1 MKSLVLV
8 FTLLFSLS
16 SWARLS
22 DGKVSFAVS
31 GGKILG
37 TVQKGFHFNKEA
49 PASFTMKGAEI
60 APLVKEEQQLV
71 FALPAKEREAFE
83 LGFYV
88 CDDKKTVCEE
98 HKMSFV
104 VESGKLKS
112 ATEASAKSAEKS
124 VAPAVMKT
132 SAKVEK
138 NHHGFIVNDLEAA
151 KALALKSRKNLLVD
165 YGAPWCPACVRLET
179 EVFGTKKFQTVAKD
193 YVLVALNADMSA
205 NKDFGK
211 KYGIKAIPTVLV
223 LKPDGSELYRSLD
236 FVPADEFAKRI
247 QSVKKNQKSNE
258 ELEKLATAGDKGAML
273 GLADQARNALDYEK
287 AVKWYVAAGT
297 DSDRYAMSEMGLWSD
312 KAESEKKETEYIAVL
327 KKWSETRPKTFT
339 AVTAANDW
347 GSYLQKN
354 KKELPAELKEK
365 LTANLDFL
373 KKLAASKSET
383 VKWVAAWDVSAMAPA
398 ERAEVLSMWMTAA
411 DLLNNKEEFAL
422 AKDELKKEMATM
434 KLSEKRPGE
443 VMAVLYY
450 FRTAEMPAEEESW
463 LLKLLKEDS
472 NSYVPYM
479 KLASYYIRQK
489 SFEKALPQAEKAV
502 ELGADMRLYNL
513 KTLAEIH
520 KELKHKDEA
529 KKTIEVALAD
539 PEIKTDRYKGLLKSL
554 EEMKKAL

>member
-8 FTLLFSLS
+8 FTLLLSLG

-98 HKMSFV
+98 HKVSYV
-104 VESGKLKS
+104 IENGKLKP
-112 ATEASAKSAEKS
+112 ATEATKDETAKAAVVPAKSF
-124 VAPAVMKT
+124 
-132 SAKVEK
+132 AKIEK

-151 KALALKSRKNLLVD
+151 KALALKSKKNLLVD

-179 EVFGTKKFQTVAKD
+179 EVFGTQKFKSATKD
-193 YVLVALNADMSA
+193 LILVALNADMSA
-205 NKDFGK
+205 NKAFGK
-211 KYGIKAIPTVLV
+211 QYDIKAIPTVLI

-236 FVPADEFAKRI
+236 FVPADEFSKRI
-247 QSVKKNQKSNE
+247 LTAKKNLKSNE
-258 ELEKLATAGDKGAML
+258 ELEKLAAAGDKAAML
-273 GLADQARNALDYEK
+273 VLADQASNALDYEK
-287 AVKWYVAAGT
+287 AVKWYVAAGSN
-297 DSDRYAMSEMGLWSD
+297 SDRYAMAEMGLWSD
-312 KAESEKKETEYIAVL
+312 KAEAEKKDAEYFAVL
-327 KKWSETRPKTFT
+327 KKWSEAKSGSFT
-339 AVTAANDW
+339 AVTAANEW
-347 GSYLQKN
+347 GGYLNRN

-365 LTANLDFL
+365 LAAHMDFL
-373 KKLAASKSET
+373 KKLSASKAEA

-398 ERAEVLSMWMTAA
+398 ERAEVLTMWMTAA
-411 DLLNNKEEFAL
+411 DLLKNKEESDL
-422 AKDELKKEMATM
+422 AKAELKKEMAAM

-443 VMAVLYY
+443 VMAVLSY

-472 NSYVPYM
+472 ASYVPYM
-479 KLASYYIRQK
+479 KLANYYVRQK
-489 SFEKALPQAEKAV
+489 AFDKALPQAEKAV
-502 ELGADMRLYNL
+502 ALGADMRLYNL

-539 PEIKTDRYKGLLKSL
+539 PEIKTDRYKNLLKSL
-554 EEMKKAL
+554 EEMKKNL

>member
-60 APLVKEEQQLV
+60 APLVKEAQQLV
-71 FALPAKEREAFE
+71 FALPAKEHEVFE

-98 HKMSFV
+98 HKVSYV
-104 VESGKLKS
+104 VAGGKLKAAKEAAQTETSKAAAVVPVKSSGKL
-112 ATEASAKSAEKS
+112 
-124 VAPAVMKT
+124 
-132 SAKVEK
+132 EK
-138 NHHGFIVNDLEAA
+138 NHHGFIVNDLEGA
-151 KALALKSRKNLLVD
+151 KVLALKSKKNLLVD

-179 EVFGTKKFQTVAKD
+179 EVFGTKKFQAAAKG
-193 YVLVALNADMSA
+193 YVLVALNADMA
-205 NKDFGK
+205 TNKEFGK
-211 KYGIKAIPTVLV
+211 KYGIKAIPTVLL

-236 FVPADEFAKRI
+236 FVPADEFAKRLLLA
-247 QSVKKNQKSNE
+247 KRNLKSSE
-258 ELEKLATAGDKGAML
+258 ELEKMAAVGDKAAML
-273 GLADQARNALDYEK
+273 TLADQARNALDYEK
-287 AVKWYVAAGT
+287 AVKWYVAAGA
-297 DSDRYAMSEMGLWSD
+297 DSDRYAMSELGLWAD
-312 KAESEKKETEYIAVL
+312 KAESEKKETEYFAVL
-327 KKWSETRPKTFT
+327 KKWSEAKPKTFT

-347 GSYLQKN
+347 GSYLKRN
-354 KKELPAELKEK
+354 KKELPADLKEK
-365 LTANLDFL
+365 LTANMDFL
-373 KKLAASKSET
+373 KKLAASKAET
-383 VKWVAAWDVSAMAPA
+383 VKWVAAWDASAMAPA

-411 DLLNNKEEFAL
+411 DLLENKEEAAL
-422 AKDELKKEMATM
+422 AKGELKKEMAALN
-434 KLSEKRPGE
+434 LSEKRPGE
-443 VMAVLYY
+443 VMAVLFY
-450 FRTAEMPAEEESW
+450 FRTAEMLAEEEAW

-479 KLASYYIRQK
+479 KLANYYVRQK
-489 SFEKALPQAEKAV
+489 AFDKALPQAEKAV

-529 KKTIEVALAD
+529 KKTIDVALAD
-539 PEIKTDRYKGLLKSL
+539 PEIKTDRYKNLLKSL
-554 EEMKKAL
+554 EEMKKSL

>member
-1 MKSLVLV
+1 MKSLFLV
-8 FTLLFSLS
+8 FTLMFSFA

-37 TVQKGFHFNKEA
+37 TIQQGFHFNKDA
-49 PASFTMKGAEI
+49 PASFAMKGAEI

-88 CDDKKTVCEE
+88 CDDQKTVCEE
-98 HKMSFV
+98 HKMSYIVEGGKIKPAQEAAKKVTAKAPV
-104 VESGKLKS
+104 VPQKS
-112 ATEASAKSAEKS
+112 SAKL
-124 VAPAVMKT
+124 
-132 SAKVEK
+132 EK

-151 KALALKSRKNLLVD
+151 KALALKSKKNLLVD

-179 EVFGTKKFQTVAKD
+179 EVFGTAKFKAATKD
-193 YVLVALNADMSA
+193 FVLVALDADMSA
-205 NKDFGK
+205 NKAFGK
-211 KYGIKAIPTVLV
+211 QYDIKAIPTVLI

-236 FVPADEFAKRI
+236 FVPAEEFAKRI
-247 QSVKKNQKSNE
+247 LTAKKNLKSNE
-258 ELEKLATAGDKGAML
+258 ELEKLAAAGDKSAML
-273 GLADQARNALDYEK
+273 TLAEQANNALDYEK
-287 AVKWYVAAGT
+287 AVKWYVAAGS
-297 DSDRYAMSEMGLWSD
+297 DSDRYAMAEMGLWAD
-312 KAESEKKETEYIAVL
+312 KAESEKKETEYLAVL
-327 KKWSETRPKTFT
+327 KKWSEAKPKSFT

-347 GSYLQKN
+347 GGYLDRN
-354 KKELPAELKEK
+354 KKELPEELKEK
-365 LTANLDFL
+365 LATHIEFL
-373 KKLAASKSET
+373 KNLAASRTET

-398 ERAEVLSMWMTAA
+398 ERAEVLTMWMTAA
-411 DLLNNKEEFAL
+411 DLLKNKEEANM
-422 AKDELKKEMATM
+422 AKAELKKEMTAM

-443 VMAVLYY
+443 VMAVLSY
-450 FRTAEMPAEEESW
+450 FRKAEMPAEEEAW

-472 NSYVPYM
+472 SSYVPYM
-479 KLASYYIRQK
+479 KLASYYVRQK
-489 SFEKALPQAEKAV
+489 AFAKALPQAEKAV

-539 PEIKTDRYKGLLKSL
+539 PEIKTERYKSLLKSF
-554 EEMKKAL
+554 EEMQKTL